1 MLITLKKSR
10 MIKRESYIKQLR
22 QFIDKPLIKI
32 LTGIRRSGKSSVL
45 LLLKEELLLRG
56 VSEEQVIHINFAST
70 ILPN

>member
-1 MLITLKKSR
+1 VLITLKKSR